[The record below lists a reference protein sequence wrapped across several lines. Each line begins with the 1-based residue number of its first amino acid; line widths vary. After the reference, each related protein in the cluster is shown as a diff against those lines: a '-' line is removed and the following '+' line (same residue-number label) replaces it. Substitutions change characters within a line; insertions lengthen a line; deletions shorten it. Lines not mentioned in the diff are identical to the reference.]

1 MIKRINRR
9 SVFYGVFA
17 ISVSNVILQVLGF
30 IYRIFL
36 SRTTGAE
43 GIGLY
48 QLVLPFYS
56 VLMSLS
62 LTGMTVAV
70 SRISAEK
77 AAENNL
83 SAAKSVVY
91 SAFRLFLCAVAVLA
105 AITLTNSSF
114 IAEKLLGDVRSLKSF
129 PFLLICLTLTGFEN
143 IMKAYFY
150 GVLKVAPQ
158 ITAELS
164 EQVVRFAS
172 VFLLFFFLRP
182 ETSESSVSLI
192 ILGMIISELVSCG
205 ILFLFFRPKRAAAPR
220 GTSSKLVSIAAS
232 VSAAATLNTL
242 LSSANAVLI
251 PRRLIAS
258 GLSAASATEAFG
270 VIFGMVLPL
279 LTFPVAF
286 VAALT
291 SVIVPKLSEGLA
303 RKNLAD
309 VRRKACKAIHST
321 SLLASPFLAIL
332 ATIGAPLSEAI
343 FAHNIPQSYMLI
355 LCIGTLFSYFET
367 TGIALLNA
375 IGLEKRAMLY
385 VFLGGVLQLFFTYLI
400 GFPRIGIWGFVVGSL
415 VSNAFVALLSFKCLV
430 SRLKIRPNFENWFF
444 TPLLAAAFCGVIS
457 KLSYDFLLPLSLS
470 RTAVF
475 ILSIAVGLF
484 SYRVSL
490 SALGTSITRYI
501 KTLQTEHILS

>member
-1 MIKRINRR
+1 MIKRINKR

-17 ISVSNVILQVLGF
+17 ISASNVILQVLGF
-30 IYRIFL
+30 LYRIFL

-56 VLMSLS
+56 VLMSVS

-77 AAENNL
+77 AAESNP

-91 SAFRLFLCAVAVLA
+91 SAFRLFLGAVAVLA
-105 AITLTNSSF
+105 GITFTGSDF
-114 IAEKLLGDVRSLKSF
+114 IAAKLLGDIRALRSF
-129 PFLLICLTLTGFEN
+129 PFLLVCLTLTGFEN

-182 ETSESSVSLI
+182 ENSESAVALI
-192 ILGMIISELVSCG
+192 ILGMIISELVSCSV
-205 ILFLFFRPKRAAAPR
+205 LFLFFRPGKEAAR
-220 GTSSKLVSIAAS
+220 KGTSSRLLSIAAS

-258 GLSAASATEAFG
+258 GLSAEAATEAFG

-279 LTFPVAF
+279 LTFPIAF
-286 VAALT
+286 IAALT

-303 RKNLAD
+303 RRNLAD

-332 ATIGAPLSEAI
+332 AAIGAPLSAAI
-343 FAHNIPQSYMLI
+343 FAHDIPQSYMLF

-375 IGLEKRAMLY
+375 IGLEKRAMLF

-400 GFPRIGIWGFVVGSL
+400 GFPKIGIWGFVAGSL
-415 VSNAFVALLSFKCLV
+415 VSNALVACLSFGCLF

-444 TPLLAAAFCGVIS
+444 TPLLAAAFCGAVA
-457 KLSYDFLLPLSLS
+457 KLSYDLFLPVAPSDTAAFALSVAVSLLS
-470 RTAVF
+470 YA
-475 ILSIAVGLF
+475 I
-484 SYRVSL
+484 SL

-501 KTLQTEHILS
+501 KTLQTEQVLR